1 MDDNGNGAK
10 NSPGDEEVEEHGSSR
25 EVTLNIYNSG
35 YHRQNIA
42 ESRLHEPNLYDSTT
56 RLAWSNGEAR
66 QSGEIVH
73 AGIRAG
79 LSGNRAGDFNEGAG
93 RMVKAVIMMMMTVIA
108 MQVGTN
114 SFAMLDQS

>member
-1 MDDNGNGAK
+1 M
-10 NSPGDEEVEEHGSSR
+10 
-25 EVTLNIYNSG
+25 
-35 YHRQNIA
+35 A
-42 ESRLHEPNLYDSTT
+42 EARLHEPDLYDSTT
-56 RLAWSNGEAR
+56 GLAWSNGEAR

-93 RMVKAVIMMMMTVIA
+93 RIVKAVIIMMMTVIV

-114 SFAMLDQS
+114 SFAILDQS